1 VKTEGRRQKQD
12 LVAEASAFNEVSR
25 RLLRLG
31 KIKAQLRP
39 EKIVGNEIDL
49 ERLVTRKNDDRRRL
63 QKMKSKRDA

>member
-12 LVAEASAFNEVSR
+12 LVAEASGFNEVSR

-49 ERLVTRKNDDRRRL
+49 ERLVTRKNDDRRLL